1 MDKRTAEIIMVI
13 KGNHNYPTT
22 NRYEAVKQYMADKCE
37 CPLEAYTDYEMF
49 RIIGE
54 TARDYNST
62 ANDPHVFM
70 YCFLDYIRLLYAEK
84 PEIVKAV
91 SWGLMSA
98 LSLTQVRNHKE
109 YINGFSEELCED
121 IVAIHSPEW
130 FKEELK

>member
-13 KGNHNYPTT
+13 KGNHNYPVD
-22 NRYEAVKQYMADKCE
+22 NRYEAVKYYMADKCE

-54 TARDYNST
+54 AARDYNST

-84 PEIVKAV
+84 HEIVKAV

-98 LSLTQVRNHKE
+98 LSLTQVRNKGK
-109 YINGFSEELCED
+109 YVNGFSEELCEE
-121 IVAIHSPEW
+121 IKAIHSPEW
-130 FKEELK
+130 FKEEL